1 MFVAVLTMDAF
12 VPRPWTL
19 NVRVVLIAG
28 ANLLLAGSY
37 AWYAA
42 DALHH
47 ETGETHR
54 DVIISVAAGLCL
66 LHACYAALSLS
77 ARETPQWRMTLCCG
91 RRQRRQVHWKH
102 PVVEEGEEG
111 KRVDWAEI
119 RVEKQTMPRSPPR
132 AKSARD
138 RESQNV

>member
-19 NVRVVLIAG
+19 SWRVLLIAV
-28 ANLLLAGSY
+28 ANLLLAASY

-47 ETGETHR
+47 QTDATHR
-54 DVIISVAAGLCL
+54 DVVISIAAGLCL
-66 LHACYAALSLS
+66 LHACYAALGLS
-77 ARETPQWRMTLCCG
+77 VRETPQWGVALCCG
-91 RRQRRQVHWKH
+91 RRPRRQVHWKD
-102 PVVEEGEEG
+102 PVVEEEGEE
-111 KRVDWAEI
+111 RLEWAEEG
-119 RVEKQTMPRSPPR
+119 VEKQTLPRSPPR
-132 AKSARD
+132 AKPARS